1 MTRIVWTDP
10 AVSDLNS
17 IHEYISRDSEVYAD
31 SVLSEIFDAVDRLID
46 YSHAGRI
53 VPELDEQRTR
63 EVIVGSYRVMYDIQD
78 DTIRILTV
86 LHGARKFPTELPG

>member
-1 MTRIVWTDP
+1 MSRIVWTDP

-17 IHEYISRDSEVYAD
+17 IREYISRDSEVYAD

-46 YSHAGRI
+46 YSQAGRI

-63 EVIVGSYRVMYDIQD
+63 EIIIGSYRVMYDIQD
-78 DTIRILTV
+78 DTTRILTV
-86 LHGARKFPTELPG
+86 LHGTRKSPSR

>member
-10 AVSDLNS
+10 AVSDLDS
-17 IHEYISRDSEVYAD
+17 IHEYISRDSEIYAD

-46 YSHAGRI
+46 YSQSGRV
-53 VPELDEQRTR
+53 VPELDEEHTR
-63 EVIVGSYRVMYDIQD
+63 EIIVGSYRVMYDTQG

-86 LHGARKFPTELPG
+86 LHGARKFPAE